1 MHRQNRAC
9 KKTKGGLKRKLNT
22 FFGWISGIVTL
33 FLMVIA
39 VYAMLSSYR
48 ERRYGTPFFLFGW
61 KPVVVLSE
69 SMEPTYTSGDILIVR
84 ERTGAPE
91 PDDIILFRAT
101 GFGMDTY
108 VTHRLIGKDEGGYI
122 TKGDHNEHADPGR
135 VQEADILGTV
145 EYILF

>member
-22 FFGWISGIVTL
+22 FFGWISGILTL

-39 VYAMLSSYR
+39 
-48 ERRYGTPFFLFGW
+48 
-61 KPVVVLSE
+61 
-69 SMEPTYTSGDILIVR
+69 
-84 ERTGAPE
+84 GAPE

>member
-1 MHRQNRAC
+1 MLQENRAC
-9 KKTKGGLKRKLNT
+9 KKNKGGIKRKLHT
-22 FFGWISGIVTL
+22 LFGWISGICML
-33 FLMVIA
+33 FLVVIA
-39 VYAMLSSYR
+39 VYAVLSSYR

-69 SMEPTYTSGDILIVR
+69 SMEPTYTSGDILLVR

-91 PDDIILFRAT
+91 TDDIILFRET
-101 GFGMDTY
+101 SFGINSY

-122 TKGDHNEHADPGR
+122 TKGDQNEHADPGR
-135 VQEADILGTV
+135 IQETDILGTV